1 MWETLSNVHHLN
13 LSGSHLAR
21 MGHTIVQSSGHLLV
35 FGGYSLVRGLMN
47 DILSFNLT
55 THMWSHVSV
64 NQAPE
69 TIPAARFLHSA
80 VFYKV
85 SNLLIHGQ
93 ILQLQSVSNVN
104 DW

>member
-1 MWETLSNVHHLN
+1 MWETLSNVPHLN

-21 MGHTIVQSSGHLLV
+21 MGHTIVQTSGRLLV

-47 DILSFNLT
+47 DVFSFNLT

-64 NQAPE
+64 NQTPE
-69 TIPAARFLHSA
+69 TIPVARFLHSA

-85 SNLLIHGQ
+85 GNLLIHGQ
-93 ILQLQSVSNVN
+93 ILQP
-104 DW
+104 